1 MLIHKID
8 DRHTLHSA
16 MPAEQPPP
24 DVEQAVAKL
33 KSLSKGDLG
42 IADVIACGER
52 AIPALCRILFERDPS
67 GLFQPRCRAIEAL
80 AGLGAHNVLIEFL
93 QVDRKITDPIER
105 LGEDAV
111 INAAALALA
120 NVREQRVFEL
130 LLRLAQRPALTGV
143 IGALS
148 AFKRTEAIPVLIDAL
163 EEDASRYTAETALWK
178 LGQKAR
184 AALLRTIDL
193 KVPSGE
199 RESESSARRRRS
211 ALRLLAEMDG
221 SRAAWHRLRHLMR
234 DNDAKLAARACEIG
248 LTRASAS
255 ETPDAVRRLIELL
268 AQEDWVLR
276 EEIETYLTVHYTSAR
291 DVIAQYLKRP
301 GGETAARKQ
310 TEVILRRIMAHAMST
325 PQMR

>member
-1 MLIHKID
+1 
-8 DRHTLHSA
+8 

-24 DVEQAVAKL
+24 DVEQAITKL
-33 KSLSKGDLG
+33 KSLSEGDLG
-42 IADVIACGER
+42 VAYVIACGER
-52 AIPALCRILFERDPS
+52 TIPVLRRILFEREPS

-80 AGLGAHNVLIEFL
+80 AGLRAHKVLIEFL
-93 QVDRKITDPIER
+93 QADRKIADPIER

-130 LLRLAQRPALTGV
+130 LLRLARRPALTGV

-148 AFKRTEAIPVLIDAL
+148 AFRRTEAIPLLVDAL
-163 EEDASRYTAETALWK
+163 EEDVSRHTAETALWK

-184 AALLRTIDL
+184 VALLRTVDL

-211 ALRLLAEMDG
+211 ALKLLAEMDG
-221 SRAAWHRLRHLMR
+221 SRATWRRLRHLMH
-234 DNDAKLAARACEIG
+234 DNDAKLAAPACEIG
-248 LTRASAS
+248 LARASAS
-255 ETPDAVRRLIELL
+255 ERTDAVRRLIELL

-276 EEIETYLTVHYTSAR
+276 EEIETYLTVHFASAR
-291 DVIAQYLKRP
+291 DVITQYLNQIPRP
-301 GGETAARKQ
+301 GDDAAARGR
-310 TEVILRRIMAHAMST
+310 TEVILRRIVAHAT
-325 PQMR
+325 TALQTR